1 MDCERKTD
9 LGDAERQAI
18 QKLDS
23 ELRSHGIVSQRAY
36 NLTGAVLARMPE
48 ARLRD
53 VSQSR
58 KVAEECARAR
68 RVRFVPL
75 HQLESITEAAD
86 TACLQGYPAENVECP
101 LRWLGTSPLGPL
113 NGDC

>member
-58 KVAEECARAR
+58 KVAEESR
-68 RVRFVPL
+68 
-75 HQLESITEAAD
+75 ESVASGSFPCIS
-86 TACLQGYPAENVECP
+86 
-101 LRWLGTSPLGPL
+101 LRP
-113 NGDC
+113 